1 MPPRPA
7 AAAPRFRSDLL
18 TVVLILGSGPN
29 APLAR
34 EWPRAAF
41 DRIVAI
47 NNAHAVRPDWSDHI
61 FPWDFAPERRPAP
74 GPGQRQVTQ
83 EDFVP
88 AQNALGGFVYA
99 GGTMAFTAGY
109 WALHA
114 LRPRVMAFMGCDMHY
129 PATGPTHFY
138 GTGSPDPLRPDIT
151 LRSLPAKS
159 ARLLVKAAQAGTACV
174 NLSTGPSQLVFPRA
188 GVADLPH
195 LSPAPFDPRSAARAE
210 ALEDAL
216 GYFVPS
222 GRYWEEAHRFDPAR
236 IDALDALWLAA
247 GAGGGRPG
255 GAGAA
260 PPRAGRLPFGAGS
273 SRTRATRRR
282 TTP

>member
-1 MPPRPA
+1 M
-7 AAAPRFRSDLL
+7 S
-18 TVVLILGSGPN
+18 VVLILGSGPN

-34 EWPRAAF
+34 DWPRAAF

-47 NNAHAVRPDWSDHI
+47 NNAHAVRPDWDDHI
-61 FPWDFAPERRPAP
+61 FPWDFPTERRPQP

-83 EDFVP
+83 VDFVP

-114 LRPRVMAFMGCDMHY
+114 LRPRVLAFMGCDMHY

-159 ARLLVKAAQAGTACV
+159 ARLMVLAAEAGTACV
-174 NLSTGPSQLVFPRA
+174 NLSAGPSQLVFPRA
-188 GVADLPH
+188 SIEGVAH
-195 LSPAPFDPRSAARAE
+195 QRPAPFDGDLAGRARARE
-210 ALEDAL
+210 AAL
-216 GYFVPS
+216 GYHVPS
-222 GRYWEEAHRFDPAR
+222 GRYWEEAGRFDTAE

-247 GAGGGRPG
+247 ALQG
-255 GAGAA
+255 
-260 PPRAGRLPFGAGS
+260 
-273 SRTRATRRR
+273 
-282 TTP
+282 